1 MDTENLLKSLK
12 EHKVDFVIIGA
23 TAFPVHGYA
32 RATLD
37 IDIFI
42 RPSRENAKKTHEAL
56 KAFGYDVTDVE
67 VEDLLQKKLL
77 IRQYAVETD
86 IHPFVKGISFGE
98 VWKNKIKAKF
108 GNTFAYFASLSDLIK
123 MKISAARPK
132 DLEDLK
138 YLKKLGRRGQGRFIN
153 LKEEHEK
160 SL

>member
-1 MDTENLLKSLK
+1 MDTEDLLKLLK

-42 RPSRENAKKTHEAL
+42 RPTQTNAERTYQAL
-56 KAFGYDVTDVE
+56 KAFGYDVTDIKE
-67 VEDLLQKKLL
+67 EDLLKKKLL

-86 IHPFVKGISFGE
+86 IHPFVKGISFQD
-98 VWKNKIKAKF
+98 VWKNRVRAKF
-108 GNTFAYFASLSDLIK
+108 GSTFVNFASLEDLIR
-123 MKISAARPK
+123 MKRVAGRPK

-138 YLKKLGRRGQGRFIN
+138 YLSRLRKLKKY
-153 LKEEHEK
+153 K
-160 SL
+160 